1 MRQVWLIAWHGFVQH
16 ATSRAF
22 VFGMLLLPIYML
34 IGGVLP
40 NVSQSSLSAL
50 GGPIRHFAVIDRTG
64 IMLPALDA
72 ALERDVVAMGLTE
85 LAGYAAKNA
94 AAEKFRANQPKL
106 ASLLLD
112 GDPQSPGTIDAIEAI
127 GGLSSAFI
135 ALRPS
140 LKPGSPPFDAPRRRF
155 IRVEV
160 PPEISAAADIDI
172 AQAARPYLSAE
183 KLVTGP
189 RGAAPLWAV
198 LVIPEGFGEDGS
210 SAEYYADDISR
221 LGVREFLRS
230 ALDNELKRQRALAL
244 AVPEGQTGTIF
255 GAAGPIRT
263 IDPDPDQIGALAQ
276 IRQFAVLSAVIVYLM
291 LFLAVFMTANM
302 VVMALVEEKSSR
314 VAELL
319 LSCVRAETLMAGK
332 LFTGLMLA
340 MLLIGV
346 WIASALASI
355 DILFPTAK
363 ALVENLLASI
373 STPGKALQLFTFFA
387 LSYLTI
393 GVFFLAA
400 GSAATSIT
408 DAQAIV
414 APATMVTMPIFM
426 LPIAIA
432 YAPDGGLG
440 RIASFIPFFSPFA
453 MMVRSIGSPDGLDV
467 LGALVVSIL
476 TLWWMIRVVARVFRA
491 NLLRPDS
498 STSFTGF
505 LRDLWRT
512 PRSA

>member
-1 MRQVWLIAWHGFVQH
+1 MRQIWLIAWHGFVQH

-22 VFGMLLLPIYML
+22 LFGMLLLPVYML
-34 IGGVLP
+34 IGGGLP
-40 NVSQSSLSAL
+40 NLSQSRLASL
-50 GGPIRHFAVIDRTG
+50 GGPIRHFAVIDKTG
-64 IMLPALDA
+64 FMLPAIDA
-72 ALERDVVAMGLTE
+72 ALERDVVEMGLSE
-85 LAGYAAKNA
+85 LADYAEKNA
-94 AAEKFRANQPKL
+94 DADKFRASEPKL

-112 GDPQSPGTIDAIEAI
+112 GDPQSPGTIDAIETM
-127 GGLSSAFI
+127 GGVANAFV

-140 LKPGSPPFDAPRRRF
+140 LKPGSPPFNAPHRRF
-155 IRVEV
+155 FRVEV
-160 PPEISAAADIDI
+160 PPEISGATDILE
-172 AQAARPYLSAE
+172 AARPYLSSE
-183 KLVTGP
+183 KLVTSD
-189 RGAAPLWAV
+189 RGVAPLWAI
-198 LVIPEGFGEDGS
+198 LVIPQGFGEEGKT
-210 SAEYYADDISR
+210 AEYYSDDVSR
-221 LGVREFLRS
+221 LGVREFLRT
-230 ALDNELKRQRALAL
+230 ALDAELKRRRALAL
-244 AVPEGQTGTIF
+244 AVPDAETGTIF

-263 IDPDPDQIGALAQ
+263 IDPDPDKIGALAQ
-276 IRQFAVLSAVIVYLM
+276 IRQFAVVSAVIVYLM

-355 DILFPTAK
+355 DLLFPASK
-363 ALVENLLASI
+363 ALVENLVASV
-373 STPGKALQLFTFFA
+373 STPEKALQLFTFFA

-426 LPIAIA
+426 LPIGIA
-432 YAPDGGLG
+432 VAPDGDLG
-440 RIASFIPFFSPFA
+440 RIASFVPFFSPFA

-467 LGALVVSIL
+467 LGALVVSIA
-476 TLWWMIRVVARVFRA
+476 TLWWMVRVVARVFRA

-505 LRDLWRT
+505 LRDLWRA
-512 PRSA
+512 PRST

>member
-22 VFGMLLLPIYML
+22 VFGMLLLPVYML

-40 NVSQSSLSAL
+40 NASQSQLASL
-50 GGPIRHFAVIDRTG
+50 GGPIRHFAVIDKTG
-64 IMLPALDA
+64 IMLPAIDA

-85 LAGYAAKNA
+85 LSDYATKNA
-94 AAEKFRANQPKL
+94 DAEKFRADQPKL

-112 GDPQSPGTIDAIEAI
+112 GDPQSPGTIDAIGAM
-127 GGLSSAFI
+127 GGVGSAFV

-140 LKPGSPPFDAPRRRF
+140 LKPGSPPFDAPRHRF
-155 IRVEV
+155 IRVEA
-160 PPEISAAADIDI
+160 PPEISAGTNIVE
-172 AQAARPYLSAE
+172 AARPYLSSE
-183 KLVTGP
+183 KLVTSP
-189 RGAAPLWAV
+189 RGAASLWAV
-198 LVIPEGFGEDGS
+198 LVIPAGFVGGGETAQYIVD
-210 SAEYYADDISR
+210 EENRTI
-221 LGVREFLRS
+221 LREFLRV
-230 ALDNELKRQRALAL
+230 ALDSELKRLRALAL
-244 AVPEGQTGTIF
+244 AVPEAETGTIF
-255 GAAGPIRT
+255 GAAGPIRLV
-263 IDPDPDQIGALAQ
+263 DPDPTVSSPVNL
-276 IRQFAVLSAVIVYLM
+276 RQFAVVSAVIVYLM

-363 ALVENLLASI
+363 ALVENLIASV
-373 STPGKALQLFTFFA
+373 STPEKALQLFTFFA

-505 LRDLWRT
+505 LRDLWRA
-512 PRSA
+512 PRHG

>member
-22 VFGMLLLPIYML
+22 VFGMLLLPVYML

-40 NVSQSSLSAL
+40 TASQSQLAAL
-50 GGPIRHFAVIDRTG
+50 GGPIRHFAVIDKTG
-64 IMLPALDA
+64 VMLPAIDA

-85 LAGYAAKNA
+85 LAQYASEH
-94 AAEKFRANQPKL
+94 AEPESFRTSEPKL

-112 GDPQSPGTIDAIEAI
+112 GDPQSPGTIDSIEAMGGI
-127 GGLSSAFI
+127 GSAFV

-140 LKPGSPPFDAPRRRF
+140 LKPNSPPFNAPRRRF
-155 IRVEV
+155 IRVEIPLEV
-160 PPEISAAADIDI
+160 SGATDILE
-172 AQAARPYLSAE
+172 AARPYLSAE

-198 LVIPEGFGEDGS
+198 LVIPQGFGEEGKT
-210 SAEYYADDISR
+210 AEYYSDDLSR
-221 LGVREFLRS
+221 LGVREFLRA
-230 ALDNELKRQRALAL
+230 ALDTELKRRRALAL
-244 AVPEGQTGTIF
+244 AVPDTETGTIF
-255 GAAGPIRT
+255 GATGPIRT
-263 IDPDPDQIGALAQ
+263 IDPDPEQIGAVSQ
-276 IRQFAVLSAVIVYLM
+276 IRQYAVISAVIVYLM

-363 ALVENLLASI
+363 ALVENLMASV
-373 STPGKALQLFTFFA
+373 STPEKALQLFTFFA

-432 YAPDGGLG
+432 VAPDGDLG
-440 RIASFIPFFSPFA
+440 RIASFIPFFAPFA

-467 LGALVVSIL
+467 LGALVVSIA

-505 LRDLWRT
+505 LRDLWRA
-512 PRSA
+512 PRHA

>member
-1 MRQVWLIAWHGFVQH
+1 M
-16 ATSRAF
+16 TSDR
-22 VFGMLLLPIYML
+22 
-34 IGGVLP
+34 GV
-40 NVSQSSLSAL
+40 
-50 GGPIRHFAVIDRTG
+50 
-64 IMLPALDA
+64 
-72 ALERDVVAMGLTE
+72 
-85 LAGYAAKNA
+85 
-94 AAEKFRANQPKL
+94 
-106 ASLLLD
+106 
-112 GDPQSPGTIDAIEAI
+112 
-127 GGLSSAFI
+127 
-135 ALRPS
+135 
-140 LKPGSPPFDAPRRRF
+140 
-155 IRVEV
+155 
-160 PPEISAAADIDI
+160 
-172 AQAARPYLSAE
+172 
-183 KLVTGP
+183 
-189 RGAAPLWAV
+189 APLWAI
-198 LVIPEGFGEDGS
+198 LVIPERFGEEGQT
-210 SAEYYADDISR
+210 AEYYSDDVSR
-221 LGVREFLRS
+221 LGVREFLRA
-230 ALDNELKRQRALAL
+230 ALDGELKRRRALAL
-244 AVPEGQTGTIF
+244 AVPDAQTGTIF

-263 IDPDPDQIGALAQ
+263 IDPDPDKIGALAQ
-276 IRQFAVLSAVIVYLM
+276 IRQFAVISAVIVYLM

-340 MLLIGV
+340 MLLISV

-355 DILFPTAK
+355 DILFPASK
-363 ALVENLLASI
+363 ALVENLIASI
-373 STPGKALQLFTFFA
+373 STPEKALQLFTFFA

-426 LPIAIA
+426 LPIGIA
-432 YAPDGGLG
+432 VAPDGDLG

-467 LGALVVSIL
+467 LGALVVSIA
-476 TLWWMIRVVARVFRA
+476 TLWWMVRVVARVFRA

-505 LRDLWRT
+505 LRDLWRA